1 MRYTAPKG
9 TRDVLPDEAEAWE
22 GLERL
27 FHSLAARYGYR
38 EIRTPIFER
47 TELFLRGLGEA
58 TDIVQKEMFT
68 FTDRGGRSLT
78 LRPELTAGAVR
89 AFLEHNLAGEGPVC
103 KLRYLGPAFRQE
115 RPQAGRYQQFTQYG
129 VECFGSRDPATDAE
143 VIDLAMAF
151 VARAGLATVELRL
164 NSIGCPVCR
173 PAYRSLLLAFL
184 AARAEE
190 LCPVCRERMV
200 KNPLRI
206 LDCKSPACRE
216 VVAGAP
222 LAVEYLC
229 SACAEH
235 FEAVKSYLS
244 ALGRPFTLAPH
255 LVRGLDYYTNT
266 VFEVVAPGL
275 GAQDAIIGGGRYD
288 GLIETCG
295 GPPTPGVGFAGGFE
309 RLLLALAAAGA
320 TPARERPGLVFLAPL
335 GPEGKDLAVRLAHEM
350 RAAGLTVELDYLGR
364 SLKAQLREADRQGAR
379 VVVILGEDELARG
392 AATLKWLEEGRQ
404 EEVGLSGLLSYLK
417 EKAASTLVNS

>member
-9 TRDVLPDEAEAWE
+9 TRDVLPSEAEIWQQLE
-22 GLERL
+22 GL
-27 FHSLAARYGYR
+27 FHSLAELYGYR

-47 TELFLRGLGEA
+47 TELFLRGLGEV

-78 LRPELTAGAVR
+78 LRPELPAGTVR
-89 AFLEHNLAGEGPVC
+89 AFLEHNLAEEGPVC
-103 KLRYLGPAFRQE
+103 KFRYFGPAFRQE

-129 VECFGSRDPATDAE
+129 VECFGSRDPASDAE

-151 VARAGLATVELRL
+151 LERAGLAAVELRL
-164 NSIGCPVCR
+164 NSIGCPICR
-173 PAYRSLLLAFL
+173 PAYRSRLLAYL
-184 AARAEE
+184 TARVGE
-190 LCPVCRERMV
+190 LCPLCRERME

-206 LDCKSPACRE
+206 LDCKSPSCRA
-216 VVAGAP
+216 VVAAAP
-222 LAVEYLC
+222 LTVEHLC
-229 SACAEH
+229 PACAEH
-235 FEAVKSYLS
+235 FAAVKDYLTS
-244 ALGRPFTLAPH
+244 LGRSFILAPH

-275 GAQDAIIGGGRYD
+275 GAQDAVIGGGRYD

-295 GPPTPGVGFAGGFE
+295 GPPTPGVGFAGGLE

-320 TPARERPGLVFLAPL
+320 GPREKRVPLVFLAPL
-335 GPEGKDLAVRLAHEM
+335 GAAPKELAVRLAHEM
-350 RAAGLTVELDYLGR
+350 RTTGLRVDLDYRSR

-392 AATLKWLEEGRQ
+392 KAALKWLDGGGQ
-404 EEVGLSGLLSYLK
+404 EEIDLSVLVAYLR
-417 EKAASTLVNS
+417 EKTCSE

>member
-9 TRDVLPDEAEAWE
+9 TRDVLPDEAEVWE

-38 EIRTPIFER
+38 EVRTPIFER

-143 VIDLAMAF
+143 VIDLALAF
-151 VARAGLATVELRL
+151 VSRAGLATVELRL

-173 PAYRSLLLAFL
+173 PAYRTLLLAFL
-184 AARAEE
+184 EAHAGD
-190 LCPVCRERMV
+190 LCPICRERMA

-206 LDCKSPACRE
+206 LDCKSPACRA
-216 VVAGAP
+216 VVAEAP
-222 LAVEYLC
+222 LTVEHLC
-229 SACAEH
+229 PDCAEH
-235 FEAVKSYLS
+235 FEAVKGYLA
-244 ALGRPFTLAPH
+244 ALGRSFTLAPH

-266 VFEVVAPGL
+266 VFEVIAPGL

-309 RLLLALAAAGA
+309 RLVLALAAAGA
-320 TPARERPGLVFLAPL
+320 TPERKRSGLVFLAPL
-335 GPEGKDLAVRLAHEM
+335 GAGGKELAVRLAHEM
-350 RAAGLTVELDYLGR
+350 RLAGLQADLDYLGR

-379 VVVILGEDELARG
+379 VVVILGDDELARG
-392 AATLKWLEEGRQ
+392 AAAVKWLDGTGQ
-404 EEVGLSGLLSYLK
+404 EEIDLSVLVAYLK
-417 EKAASTLVNS
+417 EKVAQK